1 MTIFLFWF
9 VFCSLIKNQTEQN
22 HLELRFDIKKFST
35 GLLIVV
41 YTDLSLKNN
50 VLVEI
55 VQILKMIYIF
65 AVYLYRK
72 TPKISSKGN
81 RNSVDMLGFTV
92 IVAPNSNVLKYG
104 IFI

>member
-1 MTIFLFWF
+1 M
-9 VFCSLIKNQTEQN
+9 FCSLIKNQTEQN

-41 YTDLSLKNN
+41 YTDLSIKNN
-50 VLVEI
+50 VLVKI
-55 VQILKMIYIF
+55 VQILRMIYIF

-72 TPKISSKGN
+72 IPKISSKGN

>member
-41 YTDLSLKNN
+41 YTDLPLKNN

-55 VQILKMIYIF
+55 VQILRMIYIF

>member
-1 MTIFLFWF
+1 M
-9 VFCSLIKNQTEQN
+9 FCSLIKNQTEQN

-55 VQILKMIYIF
+55 VQILRMIYIF

-72 TPKISSKGN
+72 IPKISSKGN

>member
-55 VQILKMIYIF
+55 EDDIYFCCIP
-65 AVYLYRK
+65 LSENTK
-72 TPKISSKGN
+72 NIIEGTSK
-81 RNSVDMLGFTV
+81 
-92 IVAPNSNVLKYG
+92 
-104 IFI
+104 

>member
-1 MTIFLFWF
+1 MT
-9 VFCSLIKNQTEQN
+9 S
-22 HLELRFDIKKFST
+22 KKKILT

-41 YTDLSLKNN
+41 YTDLPLKNN

-55 VQILKMIYIF
+55 VQILRMIYIF

-72 TPKISSKGN
+72 IPKISSKGN

>member
-1 MTIFLFWF
+1 M
-9 VFCSLIKNQTEQN
+9 FCSLIKNQTEQN

-41 YTDLSLKNN
+41 YTDLSLKIMCWSK
-50 VLVEI
+50 LR
-55 VQILKMIYIF
+55 MIYIF

-72 TPKISSKGN
+72 TPKISSKGD

-92 IVAPNSNVLKYG
+92 IVAPNSNVLKHG

>member
-1 MTIFLFWF
+1 M
-9 VFCSLIKNQTEQN
+9 FCPLIKNQTEQN
-22 HLELRFDIKKFST
+22 HLELRFDIKNFST
-35 GLLIVV
+35 GLMIVV
-41 YTDLSLKNN
+41 YTDLPLNNN

-55 VQILKMIYIF
+55 VQILRMIYIF

-104 IFI
+104 TFI

>member
-1 MTIFLFWF
+1 M
-9 VFCSLIKNQTEQN
+9 FCSLIKNQTEQN

-55 VQILKMIYIF
+55 VQILRMIYIF

-72 TPKISSKGN
+72 IPKISSKGN

-92 IVAPNSNVLKYG
+92 IVAPNSNVLKHG

>member
-22 HLELRFDIKKFST
+22 HSELRFDIKKFST

-55 VQILKMIYIF
+55 VQILRMIYIF

-72 TPKISSKGN
+72 TPKISSKG
-81 RNSVDMLGFTV
+81 DMLGFTV

>member
-22 HLELRFDIKKFST
+22 HLELRFDIKTFST

-55 VQILKMIYIF
+55 VQILRMIHIF

-72 TPKISSKGN
+72 TPKISSKGD